1 MMPIKHIFTLL
12 FLLFAIQAT
21 GKRDSMLWVNIKEMG
36 QTYQKGLRDSAL
48 AKAKRLLLV
57 AEEQDDDL
65 AQAQLHSVIGL
76 CYNDQGNLQAAIEE
90 LQKCITIGEANDF
103 IGKAAQSRH
112 NLYMTAMLPAYSM
125 VAVYYKD
132 QQQIKKAAN
141 YAKKGMEWIR
151 LSHNAGTWTSSICAF
166 SEVLMASKEY
176 DVVYEP
182 LKQGVQAALKQK
194 QADFALMMISHLI
207 YIEYKVMHRQPKDI
221 PWIKAGELLLSDV
234 RTETAK
240 TTFLAVTKL
249 TIPQSRSEEQQDHG
263 KKILDSIR
271 QTHSPVPTIA
281 KTDSIPTRIEYI
293 HLRNERIGIVGAFLI
308 LALFILAIYI
318 LWQQHQR
325 RKTAQKAEQRMEE
338 RFIEG
343 QEDERTRLAKELHDG
358 ISNQLLAVEMKL
370 NEEGLTPQ
378 TMQLLS
384 MSREQV
390 RQVSHKLIPP
400 DFEHATLDEVIR
412 NYADS
417 LDGLH
422 QCEVTYRQTP
432 PDTDW
437 TEIPPAKALEIYR
450 IIQEAVSNSLKHAN
464 ATSLSIGV
472 HLDDEN
478 LKVLI
483 SDNGTWKKTKK
494 DSTGIGAR
502 TISQRASAIN
512 GKIEIFHHQFGST
525 LQLIVNRKSLQN
537 NV

>member
-166 SEVLMASKEY
+166 SEVLMAGKEY

-221 PWIKAGELLLSDV
+221 PWIKAGEMLLPDV

-240 TTFLAVTKL
+240 TTFLSVTKL
-249 TIPQSRSEEQQDHG
+249 TLPQSGAEEQKNHG
-263 KKILDSIR
+263 KKTLDSVR
-271 QTHSPVPTIA
+271 QDHSLFPTIA
-281 KTDSIPTRIEYI
+281 KTDSIQTRVEYI
-293 HLRNERIGIVGAFLI
+293 HMRNERLGIVGGFLI
-308 LALFILAIYI
+308 FVLLVLAIYI
-318 LWQQHQR
+318 LWQRYQHKRTVRQVEH
-325 RKTAQKAEQRMEE
+325 QMEE
-338 RFIEG
+338 RYIEG
-343 QEDERTRLAKELHDG
+343 QEDERNRLAKELHDG

-384 MSREQV
+384 ESREQV
-390 RQVSHKLIPP
+390 RRVSHELIPP
-400 DFEHATLDEVIR
+400 EFEHVTLSEVIR
-412 NYADS
+412 NYANS
-417 LDGLH
+417 LNGLH
-422 QCEVTYRQTP
+422 QCEVSYMQTP
-432 PDTDW
+432 QDIDW
-437 TEIPPAKALEIYR
+437 TGIPVEKALEIYR
-450 IIQEAVSNSLKHAN
+450 IIQEAVSNALKHAN
-464 ATSLSIGV
+464 ATSVSIGL
-472 HLDDEN
+472 HLDADN
-478 LKVLI
+478 LRVLI
-483 SDNGTWKKTKK
+483 INNGTQKVNNEK
-494 DSTGIGAR
+494 SVGIGKH
-502 TISQRASAIN
+502 TISQRASSIK
-512 GKIEIFHHQFGST
+512 GKIDFIQHQYGST
-525 LQLIVNRKSLQN
+525 VQLTVNRQELQN
-537 NV
+537 KV

>member
-194 QADFALMMISHLI
+194 QADFALMMISHLV

>member
-1 MMPIKHIFTLL
+1 MIPIRHIATLL
-12 FLLFAIQAT
+12 LLLFAIQAI
-21 GKRDSMLWVNIKEMG
+21 GKRDSLLWVGIK
-36 QTYQKGLRDSAL
+36 QTGTIYQEGLRDSAL
-48 AKAKRLLLV
+48 TKAQHLLAV
-57 AEEQDDDL
+57 AEDKNDAL
-65 AQAQLHSVIGL
+65 AQAQLHSLIGFCL
-76 CYNDQGNLQAAIEE
+76 REKGNHQAAAEE
-90 LQKCITIGEANDF
+90 FQRCIAIGEANDF
-103 IGKAAQSRH
+103 IVKNAKSSH
-112 NLYMTAMLPAYSM
+112 HLYTTVMLPAYSLLS
-125 VAVYYKD
+125 VYYKD
-132 QQQIKKAAN
+132 NHQIKKAADH
-141 YAKKGMEWIR
+141 ARKGMEWMR
-151 LSHNAGTWTSSICAF
+151 FCQDPETWVSSICAF
-166 SEVLMASKEY
+166 SEVLMVNKEY
-176 DVVYEP
+176 DLIYEP
-182 LKQGVQAALKQK
+182 LKQGVTDALRHKQT
-194 QADFALMMISHLI
+194 DFALMMISHLI
-207 YIEYKVMHRQPKDI
+207 YIEYNVMHRNPKDI
-221 PWIKAGELLLSDV
+221 PWIKAGEMLLPDV
-234 RTETAK
+234 KTETAK
-240 TTFLAVTKL
+240 TTFLAATKL
-249 TIPQSRSEEQQDHG
+249 TLPQPESEDSANHG
-263 KKILDSIR
+263 GNSFDSAHQEHEPAPMAAKPDSIR
-271 QTHSPVPTIA
+271 
-281 KTDSIPTRIEYI
+281 TRIEYVR
-293 HLRNERIGIVGAFLI
+293 LRNERIGIIGGI
-308 LALFILAIYI
+308 LALTILLFVLYI

-412 NYADS
+412 NYTDS

-483 SDNGTWKKTKK
+483 SDNGTWKKTKEN
-494 DSTGIGAR
+494 STGIGTR